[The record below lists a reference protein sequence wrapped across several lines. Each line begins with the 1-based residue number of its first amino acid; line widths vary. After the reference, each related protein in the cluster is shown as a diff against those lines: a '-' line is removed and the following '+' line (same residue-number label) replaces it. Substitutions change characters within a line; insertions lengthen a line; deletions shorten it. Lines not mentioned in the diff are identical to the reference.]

1 MNNLIEAL
9 NFAETLVYNRPAF
22 SALPGM
28 KYFLID
34 EVGRVHG
41 SGRIESV
48 HPEWGA
54 VDNGA
59 PIDNG
64 WLPDLRDSLTLKMC
78 VGMFVMN
85 PIDPFD
91 PYNN

>member
-1 MNNLIEAL
+1 MNNLTEAL
-9 NFAETLVYNRPAF
+9 NFAETLVFYRPAF
-22 SALPGM
+22 RALPGM
-28 KYFLID
+28 AYLLLD
-34 EVGRVHG
+34 DQDRVYG
-41 SGRIESV
+41 QGRIESV

-59 PIDNG
+59 PIDG
-64 WLPDLRDSLTLKMC
+64 AWLPDLRDGLTLKMC

-91 PYNN
+91 PFNN